1 MMYFFIIVAFFFA
14 VLGGKKNAPYK
25 ILKIIIKNKFRD
37 LRKRGVC
44 QTSLRFHIPRSAR
57 RRGPGV
63 WLGFLLWRRCL
74 WQGRWSRRLG
84 ESI

>member
-44 QTSLRFHIPRSAR
+44 QTSLRFHIPRSASF
-57 RRGPGV
+57 V
-63 WLGFLLWRRCL
+63 V
-74 WQGRWSRRLG
+74 
-84 ESI
+84 